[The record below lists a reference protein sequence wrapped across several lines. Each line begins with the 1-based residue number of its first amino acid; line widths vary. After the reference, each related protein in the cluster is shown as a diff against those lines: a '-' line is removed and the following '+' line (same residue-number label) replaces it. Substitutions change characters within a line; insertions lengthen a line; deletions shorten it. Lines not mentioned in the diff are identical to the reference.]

1 MITMLHF
8 LPPHRVSGTAPS
20 VPVRSA
26 ARPSRTAGVVAAV
39 TAAHALALWGM
50 QHLGQ
55 RPPVTTPP
63 RVVQAVLLPT
73 SPEPASAPQP
83 APAPAP
89 VAAPRPTKRVVQRT
103 PTPTPSPV
111 PTPAPEPTT
120 AAPSEPEPVATTANS
135 VAASSSSTAATAA
148 AAEAAAPAGPPAP
161 PPKIELPSAS
171 AAYLNNPPPPYP
183 ALSRRLGEEGRVVV
197 RVRIEP
203 DGTAS
208 AAEIRVS
215 SGYPR
220 LDEAAL
226 TAVRQWRYI
235 PGKRNGVPEA
245 MWFLVPIQFELR

>member
-1 MITMLHF
+1 MITVLHF
-8 LPPHRVSGTAPS
+8 LPPHRMSGTAPGT
-20 VPVRSA
+20 PVRA
-26 ARPSRTAGVVAAV
+26 AAQPSRTAAVVAAV
-39 TAAHALALWGM
+39 TAAHAVALWGI

-55 RPPVTTPP
+55 RPPVTTPS
-63 RVVQAVLLPT
+63 RVVQAMLVPT
-73 SPEPASAPQP
+73 TSEPAPAPQP

-89 VAAPRPTKRVVQRT
+89 TAKPRPLKPVIQRT
-103 PTPTPSPV
+103 PTPPPV
-111 PTPAPEPTT
+111 AVPAPEPTT
-120 AAPSEPEPVATTANS
+120 AVPSEPEPVAAT
-135 VAASSSSTAATAA
+135 ASSVTASVSSTAATAT
-148 AAEAAAPAGPPAP
+148 AAEAAAPPGPPAP

-226 TAVRQWRYI
+226 TAVRQWRYV